1 MSITNP
7 ALGIP
12 SQSTENG
19 KTQTRNPRKRS
30 AAPSDEDDD
39 EEIVD
44 KLLPAAGAM
53 KRRKLEEQDEA
64 RRKGVVPI
72 SAASKSQTP
81 AQPEKPRRE
90 KKEINIQEV
99 VRERR
104 EAEENA
110 ARLDEESLRETTD
123 GMNIREVK
131 SLAVVEEM
139 ELRERQTRPQQ
150 NGTLDPRWNEEWNG
164 RKNFKKFRRQ
174 GETNQAR
181 RGQTVIVPLEEV
193 KKKDF
198 GIGDE
203 YWLENEKSKKKR
215 KEKGQAT
222 QSQSQNEELS
232 STAKSGDREAF
243 RDRTSDA
250 DDPAV
255 EIVEAPR
262 ITRVKNT
269 EKRITP
275 KPQAPIR
282 KRAAST
288 AIRGPPPKKQRTP
301 AVRDSDNDSDSDSE
315 DELKF
320 RFKPKR

>member
-1 MSITNP
+1 M
-7 ALGIP
+7 
-12 SQSTENG
+12 
-19 KTQTRNPRKRS
+19 
-30 AAPSDEDDD
+30 
-39 EEIVD
+39 VD

-53 KRRKLEEQDEA
+53 KRRKLEEQHEA
-64 RRKGVVPI
+64 HRKGVVPI
-72 SAASKSQTP
+72 RSTSKTQVP
-81 AQPEKPRRE
+81 AQPEKPSRE

-104 EAEENA
+104 EAEEKA

-123 GMNIREVK
+123 GMNIGEMK

-139 ELRERQTRPQQ
+139 ELRERQARPQR
-150 NGTLDPRWNEEWNG
+150 NGTLDARWNEEWNG

-174 GETNQAR
+174 GETEQAR

-203 YWLENEKSKKKR
+203 YWLESEKSKNKR
-215 KEKGQAT
+215 KEKGQSA
-222 QSQSQNEELS
+222 QSQSQNEEVS
-232 STAKSGDREAF
+232 STAKRQNIEASCE
-243 RDRTSDA
+243 RTSDA

-255 EIVEAPR
+255 EIETPR
-262 ITRVKNT
+262 ITRVMNT
-269 EKRITP
+269 EQRVTN
-275 KPQAPIR
+275 KPPAPTR
-282 KRAAST
+282 KRGAST

-315 DELKF
+315 DGLKF
-320 RFKPKR
+320 RFKKKR

>member
-1 MSITNP
+1 M
-7 ALGIP
+7 
-12 SQSTENG
+12 
-19 KTQTRNPRKRS
+19 
-30 AAPSDEDDD
+30 
-39 EEIVD
+39 VD

-53 KRRKLEEQDEA
+53 KRRKLEEQHEA
-64 RRKGVVPI
+64 HRKGVVPI
-72 SAASKSQTP
+72 RSTSKSQVL
-81 AQPEKPRRE
+81 AQPEKPSRE

-123 GMNIREVK
+123 GMNIGELK

-139 ELRERQTRPQQ
+139 ELRERQARPPR
-150 NGTLDPRWNEEWNG
+150 NGTLDARWNEEWNG

-174 GETNQAR
+174 GETDQAR

-203 YWLENEKSKKKR
+203 YWLESEKSKNKR

-222 QSQSQNEELS
+222 QSQSQNEEVS
-232 STAKSGDREAF
+232 SMAKRQNREASCE
-243 RDRTSDA
+243 RTTDA

-255 EIVEAPR
+255 ETVEASR
-262 ITRVKNT
+262 ITRAKNT
-269 EKRITP
+269 EKRITN
-275 KPQAPIR
+275 PQAPTR
-282 KRAAST
+282 KRGAST
-288 AIRGPPPKKQRTP
+288 AIRAPPPKKQRTP
-301 AVRDSDNDSDSDSE
+301 AVRDSDNDSDTDSE
-315 DELKF
+315 DGLKF
-320 RFKPKR
+320 RFKKKR

>member
-1 MSITNP
+1 MSLMNP

-12 SQSTENG
+12 SQSIGNG

-30 AAPSDEDDD
+30 AAPSDEDND
-39 EEIVD
+39 EEMVD
-44 KLLPAAGAM
+44 RLLPAAGAM
-53 KRRKLEEQDEA
+53 KRRKLEEQHEA
-64 RRKGVVPI
+64 RHRGVAQTR
-72 SAASKSQTP
+72 STSKSHIP
-81 AQPEKPRRE
+81 AQPEKPRRK

-123 GMNIREVK
+123 GMNIGEVK

-150 NGTLDPRWNEEWNG
+150 NGNLDARWNEEWNG
-164 RKNFKKFRRQ
+164 RKNFKKFRRH

-198 GIGDE
+198 GINDE
-203 YWLENEKSKKKR
+203 YWLESEKSKNKR

-232 STAKSGDREAF
+232 STAKSQNREAS
-243 RDRTSDA
+243 RERTGDA
-250 DDPAV
+250 DDPLA

-262 ITRVKNT
+262 IT
-269 EKRITP
+269 P
-275 KPQAPIR
+275 KLKAPIR
-282 KRAAST
+282 KRVAST

-301 AVRDSDNDSDSDSE
+301 VVRDPNNDSDSDSE

-320 RFKPKR
+320 RFKKKG

>member
-1 MSITNP
+1 M
-7 ALGIP
+7 
-12 SQSTENG
+12 
-19 KTQTRNPRKRS
+19 
-30 AAPSDEDDD
+30 
-39 EEIVD
+39 VD

-64 RRKGVVPI
+64 RRKGVVSI
-72 SAASKSQTP
+72 RSTSKSRIP
-81 AQPEKPRRE
+81 AQSEKPRRE

-110 ARLDEESLRETTD
+110 ARLDEESLRETAD
-123 GMNIREVK
+123 GMNIGEVK

-139 ELRERQTRPQQ
+139 QLRERQTRPQR

-164 RKNFKKFRRQ
+164 RKNFKKFRKQ

-203 YWLENEKSKKKR
+203 YWLESEKSKSKR

-222 QSQSQNEELS
+222 QSQSHNEELS
-232 STAKSGDREAF
+232 STARSQDKAAF

-255 EIVEAPR
+255 EFVEAPR

-269 EKRITP
+269 EKRITS

-288 AIRGPPPKKQRTP
+288 AIRGPPSKKQRTP
-301 AVRDSDNDSDSDSE
+301 VVRDSDNNSDSDSE
-315 DELKF
+315 DDLKF
-320 RFKPKR
+320 RFKKKR

>member
-1 MSITNP
+1 M
-7 ALGIP
+7 
-12 SQSTENG
+12 
-19 KTQTRNPRKRS
+19 
-30 AAPSDEDDD
+30 
-39 EEIVD
+39 VD

-53 KRRKLEEQDEA
+53 KRRKLEEQHEA
-64 RRKGVVPI
+64 HRKGVVPI
-72 SAASKSQTP
+72 RSTSKSQVL
-81 AQPEKPRRE
+81 AQPEKPSRE

-123 GMNIREVK
+123 GMNIGEVK

-139 ELRERQTRPQQ
+139 ELRERQARPQR
-150 NGTLDPRWNEEWNG
+150 NGTLDARWNEEWNG

-174 GETNQAR
+174 GETGQAR

-193 KKKDF
+193 RKKDF

-203 YWLENEKSKKKR
+203 YWLESEKSKNKR

-222 QSQSQNEELS
+222 QSQSQNEEVS
-232 STAKSGDREAF
+232 STAKKQDREVSCE
-243 RDRTSDA
+243 RTSDA
-250 DDPAV
+250 DDHAV
-255 EIVEAPR
+255 ENVEAPR

-269 EKRITP
+269 EKRISNQ
-275 KPQAPIR
+275 PQAPNR
-282 KRAAST
+282 KRGTST

-301 AVRDSDNDSDSDSE
+301 AVRDSDNDSDTDSE
-315 DELKF
+315 DGLKF
-320 RFKPKR
+320 RFKKKR

>member
-1 MSITNP
+1 M
-7 ALGIP
+7 P
-12 SQSTENG
+12 SQSAENG
-19 KTQTRNPRKRS
+19 KSQNGNPRKRS
-30 AAPSDEDDD
+30 AAPSDEDND
-39 EEIVD
+39 EEMVD

-72 SAASKSQTP
+72 RSISKSQVL

-90 KKEINIQEV
+90 KKQINIQEV

-123 GMNIREVK
+123 GMNIGEVK

-139 ELRERQTRPQQ
+139 ELRERQARPQR
-150 NGTLDPRWNEEWNG
+150 NGTLGARWNEEWNG

-174 GETNQAR
+174 GETDQAR

-203 YWLENEKSKKKR
+203 YWLESEKSKNKR

-222 QSQSQNEELS
+222 QSQSQNEEVS
-232 STAKSGDREAF
+232 STAKRQNREAS
-243 RDRTSDA
+243 RERTSDA

-262 ITRVKNT
+262 ITRGKNT
-269 EKRITP
+269 ERQITH
-275 KPQAPIR
+275 KPQAPTR
-282 KRAAST
+282 KRGAST
-288 AIRGPPPKKQRTP
+288 ASRGPPPKKQKTP
-301 AVRDSDNDSDSDSE
+301 VVRDSDNDSDTDSE
-315 DELKF
+315 DGLKF
-320 RFKPKR
+320 RFKKKR

>member
-1 MSITNP
+1 M
-7 ALGIP
+7 
-12 SQSTENG
+12 
-19 KTQTRNPRKRS
+19 
-30 AAPSDEDDD
+30 
-39 EEIVD
+39 VD

-53 KRRKLEEQDEA
+53 KRRKLEEQHEA
-64 RRKGVVPI
+64 HRKGVVPI
-72 SAASKSQTP
+72 RSTSKSQVL
-81 AQPEKPRRE
+81 AQPEKPSRE

-123 GMNIREVK
+123 GMNIGEVK

-139 ELRERQTRPQQ
+139 ELRERQARPQR
-150 NGTLDPRWNEEWNG
+150 NGTLDARWNEEWNG

-174 GETNQAR
+174 GETGQAR

-193 KKKDF
+193 RKKDF

-203 YWLENEKSKKKR
+203 YWLESEKSKNKR

-222 QSQSQNEELS
+222 QSQSQNEEVS
-232 STAKSGDREAF
+232 STAKKQDREVSCE
-243 RDRTSDA
+243 RTSDA
-250 DDPAV
+250 DDHAV
-255 EIVEAPR
+255 ENVEAPR

-269 EKRITP
+269 EKRISNQ
-275 KPQAPIR
+275 PQAPNR
-282 KRAAST
+282 KRGAST

-301 AVRDSDNDSDSDSE
+301 AVRDSDNDSDTDSE
-315 DELKF
+315 DGLKF
-320 RFKPKR
+320 RFKKKR

>member
-1 MSITNP
+1 M
-7 ALGIP
+7 
-12 SQSTENG
+12 
-19 KTQTRNPRKRS
+19 
-30 AAPSDEDDD
+30 
-39 EEIVD
+39 VD

-53 KRRKLEEQDEA
+53 KRRKLEEQHEA
-64 RRKGVVPI
+64 HRKGVVPI
-72 SAASKSQTP
+72 RSTSKSQVL
-81 AQPEKPRRE
+81 AQPEKPSRE

-123 GMNIREVK
+123 GMNIGEVK

-139 ELRERQTRPQQ
+139 ELRERQARPQR
-150 NGTLDPRWNEEWNG
+150 NGTLDARWNEEWNG

-174 GETNQAR
+174 GETGQAR

-193 KKKDF
+193 RKKDF

-203 YWLENEKSKKKR
+203 YWLESEKSKNKR

-222 QSQSQNEELS
+222 QSQSQNEEVS
-232 STAKSGDREAF
+232 STAKRQNREASCE
-243 RDRTSDA
+243 RTSDA
-250 DDPAV
+250 DDPALDPAVDPAV
-255 EIVEAPR
+255 ENVEAPR

-269 EKRITP
+269 EKRITNQ
-275 KPQAPIR
+275 PQAPNR
-282 KRAAST
+282 KRGAST

-301 AVRDSDNDSDSDSE
+301 AVRDSDNDSDTDSE
-315 DELKF
+315 DGLKF
-320 RFKPKR
+320 RFKRKR

>member
-1 MSITNP
+1 M
-7 ALGIP
+7 
-12 SQSTENG
+12 
-19 KTQTRNPRKRS
+19 
-30 AAPSDEDDD
+30 
-39 EEIVD
+39 VD

-72 SAASKSQTP
+72 RSTSKSQVP

-90 KKEINIQEV
+90 KKEINIQEA

-123 GMNIREVK
+123 GMNIGDVK

-139 ELRERQTRPQQ
+139 ELQERQARPQR
-150 NGTLDPRWNEEWNG
+150 NGTLNARWNEEWNG

-174 GETNQAR
+174 GEADQAR

-203 YWLENEKSKKKR
+203 YWLESEKSKNKR
-215 KEKGQAT
+215 IEKGQAT
-222 QSQSQNEELS
+222 QSQSQNEEVF
-232 STAKSGDREAF
+232 STAMRQNREAS
-243 RDRTSDA
+243 RERMSDA
-250 DDPAV
+250 DDPTV
-255 EIVEAPR
+255 EIAEAPR
-262 ITRVKNT
+262 ITRGKNT
-269 EKRITP
+269 ENRITH
-275 KPQAPIR
+275 KPQAPTR
-282 KRAAST
+282 KRGAST
-288 AIRGPPPKKQRTP
+288 AIRGPLPKKQRTP
-301 AVRDSDNDSDSDSE
+301 AMRDSDNDSDTDSE
-315 DELKF
+315 DGLKF
-320 RFKPKR
+320 RFKRKDRN

>member
-1 MSITNP
+1 MSLTNP
-7 ALGIP
+7 ALAIP

-19 KTQTRNPRKRS
+19 RTQTRNPRKRS

-39 EEIVD
+39 EEMVE

-64 RRKGVVPI
+64 RRKGFLPT
-72 SAASKSQTP
+72 SSASKSQVP
-81 AQPEKPRRE
+81 AQPEKPRKE

-123 GMNIREVK
+123 GMNIGEVK
-131 SLAVVEEM
+131 SLAIIEEM
-139 ELRERQTRPQQ
+139 EIRERQKRPQL
-150 NGTLDPRWNEEWNG
+150 NGTSDPRWNEEWNG

-174 GETNQAR
+174 GEANQAR

-203 YWLENEKSKKKR
+203 YWLESEKLKIKR
-215 KEKGQAT
+215 KAKGQAT
-222 QSQSQNEELS
+222 QSQSQNREKS
-232 STAKSGDREAF
+232 ITAKSQDRDASTERA
-243 RDRTSDA
+243 SDA

-255 EIVEAPR
+255 EIVEASR
-262 ITRVKNT
+262 ISRVKNT
-269 EKRITP
+269 QKRITP
-275 KPQAPIR
+275 KPQVPIR

-301 AVRDSDNDSDSDSE
+301 VVGDSNNDSDSDSE

-320 RFKPKR
+320 RFRKKR